1 MHYLNIYLTKGE
13 ICHWIQCKLTEL
25 EAENIEFNSSYRVH
39 AIEHLR
45 EQHQKLYKERYDMYM
60 YALVRHEKQINIFN
74 IQNWHEMTLS
84 NFKYTGQ
91 PLWKGGNI

>member
-39 AIEHLR
+39 AIEYLR
-45 EQHQKLYKERYDMYM
+45 EKHQELYKERYDMYM
-60 YALVRHEKQINIFN
+60 YALVRHDKEINLFN
-74 IQNWHEMTLS
+74 IQNWHEMNLS
-84 NFKYTGQ
+84 KFVYTGQ
-91 PLWKGGNI
+91 PLWTK

>member
-39 AIEHLR
+39 AIEYLR
-45 EQHQKLYKERYDMYM
+45 EKHQELYKERYDMYM
-60 YALVRHEKQINIFN
+60 YALVRHEKQINLFN
-74 IQNWHEMTLS
+74 IQNWHEMNLS
-84 NFKYTGQ
+84 KFVYTGQ
-91 PLWKGGNI
+91 PLWTK